1 MSFQQEASPFRR
13 TPLYFHSQDYMEVKE
28 MVGQERWNFLTAD
41 LLKVYFLDPS
51 LETMRLIFGNML
63 WELYN
68 KPQEARDAGYD
79 ELDIL
84 ISIMVIQQ
92 LATDSGIILGQEVE
106 RIRDQGEPLPFI
118 DTASKYSTWHGLI
131 LQAKEWSA
139 KGEVAGLGH
148 GAMDPPHV
156 GHGRLAA
163 RIWPYCDHLVIGF
176 DPNWYVKERK
186 GEDRPRFPQ
195 LAWRMWEMASLPTVD
210 KVVVLP
216 LRRGQD
222 EEEEFAEIYG
232 GLGVKVLGTSKD
244 NKYYPKY
251 VERMKQMGGLV
262 VTEGPLRWS
271 SSKLV
276 GDLSDEEIAS
286 RALLDADSIRKHAES
301 VHQKAVSLGY
311 LKDYIE
317 DA

>member
-51 LETMRLIFGNML
+51 LETMR
-63 WELYN
+63 
-68 KPQEARDAGYD
+68 
-79 ELDIL
+79 
-84 ISIMVIQQ
+84 
-92 LATDSGIILGQEVE
+92 
-106 RIRDQGEPLPFI
+106 
-118 DTASKYSTWHGLI
+118 LI

-232 GLGVKVLGTSKD
+232 DLGVKVLGTSKD